1 MRNQMPEKAAKRF
14 RDFVG
19 MVKRSDFKTSTAFL
33 HSPAFSWILLVTLS
47 ATVAILTSVSLQ
59 YIPTT
64 LEEGMIAARNIKA
77 DRNYEIVDE
86 EATKKFQDEAAAG
99 VLPVYDYDPRIV
111 DAEVGRIESAFDLA
125 RKMDESIMKET
136 RRPRRARLTDED
148 QSKIKKGFE
157 AVLGKEPN
165 AAVWKS
171 LVLERFSKQMESYL
185 VWIYRDAMVGPLVKD
200 QKELKKEM
208 AKGIVLRRLKVVE
221 GGEGEEEYDESIVK
235 SIKGIGSEENAKR
248 IIENADIPRRGLR
261 SKESVPS
268 IKKLAKL
275 LVQPNCDFNRIEE
288 LSRSESAAADVKNV
302 VLKVKSG
309 EMIIREGARYEPWH
323 IKVLSGIQKD
333 KGKGNTLL
341 QFSGTFILVLL
352 FLMLP
357 FYMAERYFRSVRP
370 TRSDHFLM
378 AIVGF
383 SILIIVRLSF
393 VIAPAIHESLYFGIS
408 TSALSYLIPVAGGA
422 MLIRMYLGAEISVV
436 FAVVISVIT
445 GLFLE
450 TDVQFVVY
458 CIASSFAA
466 IVSVARVD
474 RRSLIIRAGLITGA
488 VGLVAVVGTKLIEM
502 ASGGGSIAI
511 SDLLWSAFFALL
523 GGMGSAIY
531 TMIGA
536 SIVESASGYTSDIKL
551 LELANLNHPLL
562 RELIVRAP
570 GTYHHSHL
578 VGILGEAAAEA
589 IGANPLLVRV
599 GAYYHDIGKIKKP
612 QYFIENVRGSENR
625 HDKLSPSMS
634 ALIVAAH
641 AKDGQEMASKA
652 GVPKV
657 ITDMIPQHHGT
668 RLIKFFYEK
677 AKEQEDPEL
686 QKIDAKDFKYP
697 GPKPQNREA
706 AILMLAD
713 VTEAAVRSLKEKSS
727 TRIKQT
733 VKRGINDVFA
743 ESQLDECE
751 LTLRDL
757 HEISSAFVRILL
769 GIYHQRIEYPKD
781 KEDEKPEVNVAEERS
796 SDEDT
801 DDEPTTKEED
811 SSKGN

>member
-1 MRNQMPEKAAKRF
+1 MPERAAKRF
-14 RDFVG
+14 RDFIG
-19 MVKRSDFKTSTAFL
+19 KVKRSDFKTSTAFL
-33 HSPAFSWILLVTLS
+33 QSPAFSWLLMLMLS
-47 ATVAILTSVSLQ
+47 ATVALLMSVSLQ

-86 EATKKFQDEAAAG
+86 ESTKKFQDKAAAS

-111 DAEVGRIESAFDLA
+111 DSEINKINSAFDIA
-125 RKMDESIMKET
+125 RKMDEDIMKGVS
-136 RRPRRARLTDED
+136 RPRRAKLSEED
-148 QSKIKKGFE
+148 QEKIKKAFSE
-157 AVLGKEPN
+157 VLGKE
-165 AAVWKS
+165 VSTSTWKA
-171 LVLERFSKQMESYL
+171 LVAERFSEQMESYII
-185 VWIYRDAMVGPLVKD
+185 WIYRDAMLGPVVND
-200 QKELKKEM
+200 FSELKKQI
-208 AKGIVLRRLKVVE
+208 AAGIVLRKLKVVDSEE
-221 GGEGEEEYDESIVK
+221 GGEEYDESVVK
-235 SIKGIGSEENAKR
+235 NLKGIRSEEDAKK
-248 IIENADIPRRGLR
+248 IVNNSEIPRRGLR
-261 SKESVPS
+261 SKETIPAIRKIAISL
-268 IKKLAKL
+268 I
-275 LVQPNCDFNRIEE
+275 QPNCDFNRIEK
-288 LSRSESAAADVKNV
+288 LSRSESAAANVKNV

-323 IKVLSGIQKD
+323 IKVLGGIQKE
-333 KGKGNTLL
+333 KGKGKTLL

-357 FYMAERYFRSVRP
+357 FYLAERYFRCARP

-378 AIVGF
+378 AIVGL

-393 VIAPAIHESLYFGIS
+393 IIAPALHESIYFDIS

-422 MLIRMYLGAEISVV
+422 MLIRMYLGAEISMV

-458 CIASSFAA
+458 CIASSLAA
-466 IVSVARVD
+466 VVSVARVD
-474 RRSLIIRAGLITGA
+474 RRSLIIRAGAITGV
-488 VGLVAVVGTKLIEM
+488 VGLVAVVGIKLIEM
-502 ASGGGSIAI
+502 ASGGGAIAI
-511 SDLLWSAFFALL
+511 SDLLWSAFFAFL
-523 GGMGSAIY
+523 GGMGAAIY
-531 TMIGA
+531 TMIAA
-536 SIVESASGYTSDIKL
+536 SVVESSSGYTSDIKL

-562 RELIVRAP
+562 RELIIRAP

-612 QYFIENVRGSENR
+612 QYFIENVRSSENK
-625 HDKLSPSMS
+625 HDKLTPSMS
-634 ALIVAAH
+634 ALIIAAH
-641 AKDGQEMASKA
+641 AKDGQEMAAKA
-652 GVPKV
+652 GVPQV

-668 RLIKFFYEK
+668 RLISFFYDK
-677 AKEQEDPEL
+677 AKELEDSEL
-686 QKIDAKDFKYP
+686 QKMKIDPKDFKYP
-697 GPKPQNREA
+697 GPKPQSREA

-781 KEDEKPEVNVAEERS
+781 KVDEKPEINVAEENV
-796 SDEDT
+796 SDDNT
-801 DDEPTTKEED
+801 DDEPTAKED
-811 SSKGN
+811 NSPKGN